1 MEIVKIRTNTN
12 NADGIKLNR
21 EIRTAFEKYLK
32 AKQKLDESNFKD
44 ITVEVL
50 YASWLATFKDSE
62 DYKETMAEEKN
73 VKDDAKKKRDE
84 KLLKKLNDKKAQYI
98 EAGYSDEEA
107 QKLAKI
113 AVSQEK
119 KGGKKATEKATE
131 QKEKN

>member
-1 MEIVKIRTNTN
+1 MEIVKIRTSTS
-12 NADGIKLNR
+12 NADGIKLNK
-21 EIRTAFEKYLK
+21 EIRKTFEKYLK
-32 AKQKLDESNFKD
+32 AKQKLGESNFKG
-44 ITVEVL
+44 ITVELL
-50 YASWLATFKDSE
+50 YTSWLATFADSE
-62 DYKETMAEEKN
+62 DYKTTMAEEKN
-73 VKDDAKKKRDE
+73 VKDDAKKKQDE

-113 AVSQEK
+113 AVSQKK

>member
-1 MEIVKIRTNTN
+1 MEIVKIGTNTK

-44 ITVEVL
+44 ITVEML

-62 DYKETMAEEKN
+62 DYKKTMEAKEAKDNEATNNRNQKRENRKN
-73 VKDDAKKKRDE
+73 SI
-84 KLLKKLNDKKAQYI
+84 KAQYI
-98 EAGYSDEEA
+98 EAGMSEEDA
-107 QKLAKI
+107 ERYAAI
-113 AVSQEK
+113 AVNTK
-119 KGGKKATEKATE
+119 KKTTKKTTE

>member
-21 EIRTAFEKYLK
+21 EIKTAFEKYLK
-32 AKQKLDESNFKD
+32 AKQKLDESNFKNV
-44 ITVEVL
+44 TVETL
-50 YASWLATFKDSE
+50 YASWLATFAESE
-62 DYKETMAEEKN
+62 DYKTTMAEEKN
-73 VKDDAKKKRDE
+73 VKDDAKKKRNE

-113 AVSQEK
+113 AISQEK
-119 KGGKKATEKATE
+119 KGGKKATE